1 MVSDSFNVNFKLFLN
16 PMQFDPKLTNV
27 VSKFTFFQFKVFFG
41 LNLILQR
48 FFINVS
54 EPGILI
60 FHSMIV
66 KGHELNFIFVY
77 FF

>member
-1 MVSDSFNVNFKLFLN
+1 MQLN
-16 PMQFDPKLTNV
+16 PKLTND
-27 VSKFTFFQFKVFFG
+27 VSKFTFFQFKIFFS

-66 KGHELNFIFVY
+66 KRHELNFIFVY

>member
-1 MVSDSFNVNFKLFLN
+1 MQLDLKLSN
-16 PMQFDPKLTNV
+16 D

-48 FFINVS
+48 FLINVS

-60 FHSMIV
+60 FHSLIM
-66 KGHELNFIFVY
+66 KGHELYFIFVD
-77 FF
+77 FL